1 MTLPRWFEDFRHTK
15 AYDIVIALPLIAWFA
30 RGGWLD
36 AQNIAVYL
44 KQIREGVQV
53 SVAVLQIMATVASV
67 LFCGL
72 LVVMLLVRTVP
83 RARASGMLPRI
94 LAVTG
99 TFLGTGFLYLK
110 PVPLPLPLGIAM
122 IVVLAVTAAIEIY
135 VLAWLG
141 RSFAIMAEARKL
153 VTGGPYRF
161 VRHPLYVAETV
172 GMAAVMVQFFGV
184 PALAL
189 SLAYAAAQVGRALCE
204 EKILAD
210 TFPEYGA
217 YAART
222 ARFIPG
228 IY

>member
-1 MTLPRWFEDFRHTK
+1 MTVPRWFEDFRHTK
-15 AYDIVIALPLIAWFA
+15 AYDILVALPLIAWFA

-36 AQNIAVYL
+36 AQNVAVLL
-44 KQIREGVQV
+44 KQIHEGTQV
-53 SVAVLQIMATVASV
+53 SVAVLQIIATIASV

-72 LVVMLLVRTVP
+72 LVVMLLLRTVP
-83 RARASGMLPRI
+83 RARANGILPRI

-122 IVVLAVTAAIEIY
+122 IVVLVVTAAVEIY
-135 VLAWLG
+135 ILTWLG

-172 GMAAVMVQFFGV
+172 GMAAVMVQFFST
-184 PALAL
+184 PAVVL
-189 SLAYAAAQVGRALCE
+189 SLAYAAAQMGRALCE
-204 EKILAD
+204 EKVLRD
-210 TFPEYGA
+210 TFPEYVS

-222 ARFIPG
+222 AQFIPFV
-228 IY
+228 Y

>member
-1 MTLPRWFEDFRHTK
+1 MTLPAWAEDFRHTK
-15 AYDIVIALPLIAWFA
+15 AYDIVIALPLIAWFG

-36 AQNIAVYL
+36 AQNVAVFL
-44 KQIREGVQV
+44 KQIREGTQV
-53 SVAVLQIMATVASV
+53 SVAVLQMMATVASV

-83 RARASGMLPRI
+83 RARASGLLPRV

-110 PVPLPLPLGIAM
+110 PIPLPLPLGIAM
-122 IVVLAVTAAIEIY
+122 IVVLVVTAAAEVY
-135 VLAWLG
+135 VLMWLG
-141 RSFAIMAEARKL
+141 RSFAIMAEARQL
-153 VTGGPYRF
+153 VTGGPYRI
-161 VRHPLYVAETV
+161 VRHPLYVAETI
-172 GMAAVMVQFFGV
+172 GMAAVMVQFFGP
-184 PALAL
+184 PAVAL
-189 SLAYAAAQVGRALCE
+189 SLAYTAAQVARALCE

-210 TFPEYGA
+210 TFPEYAA

-228 IY
+228 VY

>member
-1 MTLPRWFEDFRHTK
+1 MTLPRWFEDFRRTK
-15 AYDIVIALPLIAWFA
+15 VYDVLVGVPLIVWFA

-36 AQNIAVYL
+36 AQNIAVFL
-44 KQIREGVQV
+44 KQIREGAQV
-53 SVAVLQIMATVASV
+53 SVVVLQIMATVASV
-67 LFCGL
+67 FFCGL

-122 IVVLAVTAAIEIY
+122 IVVLVVTAAVEIY
-135 VLAWLG
+135 ILAWLG

-172 GMAAVMVQFFGV
+172 GMAAVMVQFFGA
-184 PALAL
+184 PAVAL

-204 EKILAD
+204 EKVLAD
-210 TFPEYGA
+210 TFPDYA
-217 YAART
+217 SYAART
-222 ARFIPG
+222 ARFIPFV
-228 IY
+228 Y